1 MRPKIDRSM
10 IGQPTNFQ
18 HTGHIGSGDMGSLGS
33 QLPTVQLQMQGKG
46 GHLEAESVV
55 PDSASPA
62 SNAVELAASST
73 ASNAVE
79 IEAVSSTEDKKSSAQ
94 SDAL

>member
-1 MRPKIDRSM
+1 MCCGGEAEAKRPARPKIDRSM

-33 QLPTVQLQMQGKG
+33 QLPTVELQMQGKG
-46 GHLEAESVV
+46 GHLEGENAV

-62 SNAVELAASST
+62 SNAIT
-73 ASNAVE
+73 
-79 IEAVSSTEDKKSSAQ
+79 IEAVSSSEDKQSSAQ